1 MKPVISR
8 TILSKKELPCVKRA
22 VLRTE
27 TVIGLIHRNRSY
39 ESGGL
44 EGRVAAKHEALGIT
58 VVLEGLHV
66 IAHERS
72 DLYLDSIVTSLEQSG
87 DIQHGV
93 SIPMEPRRFAV
104 NTDLSNVTDLA
115 KVQIS
120 GKGSR

>member
-1 MKPVISR
+1 MKPVILR

-27 TVIGLIHRNRSY
+27 TVIGLIHRNRTY

-44 EGRVAAKHEALGIT
+44 EGRVAAKHKALGVT

-66 IAHERS
+66 IAHEGGNLNLNRI
-72 DLYLDSIVTSLEQSG
+72 LPSLEQSG
-87 DIQHGV
+87 DIQHGI
-93 SIPMEPRRFAV
+93 SIPMETRRFAV
-104 NTDLSNVTDLA
+104 DTDLSNVTDLA

-120 GKGSR
+120 GHRSR